1 MSEVKE
7 STTPSTPSTQSTSNH
22 THSHKNGNSEH
33 DQFQNMLNA
42 IAGFRIP
49 TYFVSIFLTILYLV
63 LAIYFVRVSKG
74 YVSKIV
80 RKVNNYDKKQ
90 EEFHKRKIETIEVIS
105 YNVLKT
111 VVWLLAFTFVLSA
124 WGVSIGPIL
133 AGAGIMGVSLGFG
146 AQSFLKDIINGFV
159 ILFTGYVTIGDMVEI
174 MQYKGRI
181 VDINLSATILQTEKG
196 DNVYIP
202 NGSIDVI
209 TKLQ

>member
-7 STTPSTPSTQSTSNH
+7 STTPSTSSTQSTSNH
-22 THSHKNGNSEH
+22 THSNSNSDH

-63 LAIYFVRVSKG
+63 LAIYFVKVSRG

-111 VVWLLAFTFVLSA
+111 VVWLLALTFVLSA

-133 AGAGIMGVSLGFG
+133 AGAGIMGVSIGFG

>member
-22 THSHKNGNSEH
+22 THSNNSNSDH

-63 LAIYFVRVSKG
+63 LAIYFVKISRG

-111 VVWLLAFTFVLSA
+111 VVWLLALTFVLSA

-133 AGAGIMGVSLGFG
+133 AGAGIMGVSIGFG

>member
-22 THSHKNGNSEH
+22 THSNSNSDH

-63 LAIYFVRVSKG
+63 LAIYFVKISRG

-111 VVWLLAFTFVLSA
+111 VVWLLALTFVLSA

-133 AGAGIMGVSLGFG
+133 AGAGIMGVSIGFG

>member
-1 MSEVKE
+1 MSQVPTVAPTLPTPTT
-7 STTPSTPSTQSTSNH
+7 STTSTVTIQTNDQ
-22 THSHKNGNSEH
+22 E
-33 DQFQNMLNA
+33 QFQNMLNA

-49 TYFVSIFLTILYLV
+49 KYFVSLFLTMSYLILAVYL
-63 LAIYFVRVSKG
+63 IRVSKK

-80 RKVNNYDKKQ
+80 RKINNYEKKQ
-90 EEFHKRKIETIEVIS
+90 EEFHKRKVETIEIIS

-111 VVWLLAFTFVLSA
+111 VVWLLALTFVLSA

-159 ILFTGYVTIGDMVEI
+159 ILFTGYVTIGDMVQI

-181 VDINLSATILQTEKG
+181 VDINLSTTILQTENG
-196 DNVYIP
+196 DNIYIP

-209 TKLQ
+209 TKF